1 MLDVHEIWNEASVLL
16 KKQMTEDTFQKWIAI
31 IQAVSVQDDTIVLGV
46 SNSFFADWISEHYE
60 FYIKESLK
68 QVTSKDFTVVFE
80 EGHDAPEPKISYQ
93 ESRPNRL
100 KKKKQVEAMS
110 RHPQINERYNFS
122 SFVVGS
128 NNKFPYVAC
137 KAVASA
143 PGEIYNPLFIH
154 GDTSLGKTHL
164 MNSIALDI
172 LKESPKK
179 KIELISCEDFLNE
192 YVDAMNP
199 TSSTSP
205 QSFKAKY
212 RDVDVLLIDDVHILK
227 GKKGVQE
234 EFFHTFNTL
243 FNKQK
248 QIVLT
253 CDRPPHEIEGL
264 DKRLVS
270 RFECGQIVDLTSPDY
285 ETRLAILRSK
295 LADKK
300 IKLSDEIVEFIAVHI
315 RSNVRRL
322 EGALTR
328 LTAYVSMMGEEM
340 DIDTAERLL
349 GSMLTQENSR
359 KLTVKA
365 IQKSVASYYNI
376 TLEDMMSSKRP
387 QNIAFPR
394 QVAMYLCRNLTEESL
409 PSIGDSFNRNH
420 ATILH
425 AHKAIGK
432 KADQD
437 ISLKQALKNF
447 ERQLQVASH

>member
-1 MLDVHEIWNEASVLL
+1 MSVVQEIWNIASESLR
-16 KKQMTEDTFQKWIAI
+16 KQMTEDTFQKWIAI
-31 IQAVSVQDDTIVLGV
+31 IQPVSCEAENIKLGV
-46 SNSFFADWISEHYE
+46 SNSFFADWIAEHYE
-60 FYIKESLK
+60 SYILDALESTTGK
-68 QVTSKDFTVVFE
+68 SWKVSFE
-80 EGHDAPEPKISYQ
+80 EGHDAPVTKVTYQ
-93 ESRPNRL
+93 ASKPHPVKAKR
-100 KKKKQVEAMS
+100 QSEALG
-110 RHPQINERYNFS
+110 RHPQINQRLSFS
-122 SFVVGS
+122 SFVVG
-128 NNKFPYVAC
+128 NNSKFPYAAC

-164 MNSIALDI
+164 MNAIAQDI
-172 LKESPKK
+172 LKDEPKTK
-179 KIELISCEDFLNE
+179 VALISCEDFLNE

-205 QSFKAKY
+205 QTFKAKY
-212 RDVDVLLIDDVHILK
+212 REVDVLLMDDVHILK
-227 GKKGVQE
+227 GKKGMQE
-234 EFFHTFNTL
+234 EFFHTFNAL

-248 QIVLT
+248 QIVMT

-270 RFECGQIVDLTSPDY
+270 RFECGQIVDLAAPEY

-295 LADKK
+295 LEGKK
-300 IKLSDEIVEFIAVHI
+300 VNLSDEVMEFIASHI

-340 DIDTAERLL
+340 DVETAERLL
-349 GSMLTQENSR
+349 GSMLTQESSR

-365 IQKSVASYYNI
+365 IQKSVASYYSV

-394 QVAMYLCRNLTEESL
+394 QVAMYLSRSLTGESL

-420 ATILH
+420 ATIIH
-425 AHKAIGK
+425 AHKTISK
-432 KADQD
+432 KAEQD
-437 ISLKQALKNF
+437 MSLKQALKQF
-447 ERQLQVASH
+447 ERQLQVQSH

>member
-1 MLDVHEIWNEASVLL
+1 MSIVQEIWDLASENLR
-16 KKQMTEDTFQKWIAI
+16 KQMTEDTFQKWIAI
-31 IQAVSVQDDTIVLGV
+31 IQPISYEGETLKLGV

-60 FYIKESLK
+60 SYILDALK
-68 QVTSKDFTVVFE
+68 MTTSKSWKLFFE
-80 EGHDAPEPKISYQ
+80 EGHDAPLPKVAYQ
-93 ESRPNRL
+93 ASRPNRL
-100 KKKKQVEAMS
+100 KAKKQSEAMS
-110 RHPQINERYNFS
+110 RHPQINQRYSFE
-122 SFVVGS
+122 SFVVG
-128 NNKFPYVAC
+128 NNSKFPYVAC

-164 MNSIALDI
+164 MNAIAQDI
-172 LKESPKK
+172 LKEDPKK

-199 TSSTSP
+199 ISASSP

-212 RDVDVLLIDDVHILK
+212 RDVDVLLMDDVHILK

-248 QIVLT
+248 QIVMT

-285 ETRLAILRSK
+285 ETRLAILKTK

-300 IKLSDEIVEFIAVHI
+300 VKLSDEIIEFIASHI

-340 DIDTAERLL
+340 DVETAERLL

-376 TLEDMMSSKRP
+376 TLDDMMSSKRP

-394 QVAMYLCRNLTEESL
+394 QVAMYLCRSLTDESL
-409 PSIGDSFNRNH
+409 PAIGDSFNRNH
-420 ATILH
+420 ATIIH
-425 AHKAIGK
+425 AHKAVSK
-432 KADQD
+432 KAEQD
-437 ISLKQALKNF
+437 ISLKQALKQF
-447 ERQLQVASH
+447 ERQLQVSAH